1 MPPGEGRSRS
11 EGMRIVYADY
21 ARCLKRNDRIGSFD
35 SWTILD
41 EKTAIKKCDKSFFEY
56 KGSGV
61 PKEICWFFDAEE
73 MELGQVIPIKLIY
86 QGAEFE
92 GKIKGFRPFD
102 AFLQKHQMTGFLF

>member
-1 MPPGEGRSRS
+1 M
-11 EGMRIVYADY
+11 MIVYADY
-21 ARCLKRNDRIGSFD
+21 ARCLKGNDRIGSFD

-61 PKEICWFFDAEE
+61 PKEICWFFNAEE

-92 GKIKGFRPFD
+92 GRIRNESSD
-102 AFLQKHQMTGFLF
+102 RRRVRIIYIN